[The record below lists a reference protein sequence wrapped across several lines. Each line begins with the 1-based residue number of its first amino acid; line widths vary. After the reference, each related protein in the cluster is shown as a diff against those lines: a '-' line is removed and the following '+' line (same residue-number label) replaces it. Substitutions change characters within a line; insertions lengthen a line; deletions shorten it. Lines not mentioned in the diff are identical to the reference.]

1 MAKDMI
7 DHKDIDGR
15 SESEGAA
22 MSTQA
27 KTAGVLTNGE
37 RQYIEAVISRA
48 GGRRRFRSKA
58 CWKNANI
65 LMVNDEAKRLSYWEG
80 YLDGCI
86 PHAWVTINGK
96 VVDVTQEAAV
106 RKLKRMK
113 LTPDAQRTYA
123 GVSIDLLTVVRHA
136 ARTRWYSPVTNIDMV
151 GTLPIAEIERR
162 ARQARTDESKWVR
175 RRQWSQGRLRAR
187 RTTEA

>member
-1 MAKDMI
+1 MAKDII
-7 DHKDIDGR
+7 DRKDIDER

-96 VVDVTQEAAV
+96 VVDVTADAAR

-113 LTPDAQRTYA
+113 IAVDAQSTYE
-123 GVSIDLLTVVRHA
+123 GVSIDCHTVFRQA

-151 GTLPIAEIERR
+151 GPLSIAQLERR
-162 ARQARTDESKWVR
+162 ARQARTNESKWVR
-175 RRQWSQGRLRAR
+175 RRLWSQCGLRAR